1 MRGQDE
7 QLRTFMQCLML
18 PSPPPASKSVSS
30 KMLRTVPRGH
40 VRIDLPFDQAL
51 EQLTACIVHEQVQER
66 SNSGWSERQL
76 RRPASSS
83 QGRLRGAAQL
93 KRSRST
99 GGSPS
104 SKRGF
109 VPEGTCFNNP
119 FGQWPRTPPH
129 LVGVMGGSSLT
140 SSPSRPKREAW
151 GSEAEEPGD
160 AGKEGGKAA
169 NNQDMDEGEMDLL
182 RPKTHPRP
190 PKKGPSSSS
199 KLQVN
204 QARSSSRARK
214 KTLAPSPSRR
224 ASDNSSVSG
233 LSTLGTLKLGSEGSS
248 AFGSREPSKVKGTLL
263 SQTWPMG
270 QQYLSPEVPV
280 VEEEQNRAKDFTEQ
294 ALAVK
299 LCLPLEVAKQAA
311 ECFKHHAQCDA
322 SDRPDLWRL
331 KRSDFEKVLCEIFCI
346 SSVQELPDHFV
357 SKVFHCADVT
367 RSGDLDLEEFMSWYT
382 TFSFSEELLLG
393 KSTKSI
399 RDVARRMG
407 INLLD
412 IDRYKKVFDSYDK
425 NKSGVLEI
433 DEFGPMLQ
441 RVLKIP
447 AGHQL
452 PSSQIKSYWNMADRD
467 NNGVIDFPEFCQFYL
482 KIFRKNGEE
491 NFQLGDIY
499 RGIRNVS
506 VRRRVSGAD

>member
-1 MRGQDE
+1 
-7 QLRTFMQCLML
+7 
-18 PSPPPASKSVSS
+18 
-30 KMLRTVPRGH
+30 
-40 VRIDLPFDQAL
+40 
-51 EQLTACIVHEQVQER
+51 
-66 SNSGWSERQL
+66 
-76 RRPASSS
+76 
-83 QGRLRGAAQL
+83 
-93 KRSRST
+93 
-99 GGSPS
+99 
-104 SKRGF
+104 
-109 VPEGTCFNNP
+109 
-119 FGQWPRTPPH
+119 
-129 LVGVMGGSSLT
+129 
-140 SSPSRPKREAW
+140 
-151 GSEAEEPGD
+151 
-160 AGKEGGKAA
+160 
-169 NNQDMDEGEMDLL
+169 MDLL

-322 SDRPDLWRL
+322 RL

-357 SKVFHCADVT
+357 SKVFHCAD
-367 RSGDLDLEEFMSWYT
+367 
-382 TFSFSEELLLG
+382 ELLLG

-425 NKSGVLEI
+425 NKSG
-433 DEFGPMLQ
+433 
-441 RVLKIP
+441 
-447 AGHQL
+447 
-452 PSSQIKSYWNMADRD
+452 IKSYWNMADRD

-499 RGIRNVS
+499 RGIRNVP
-506 VRRRVSGAD
+506 VRRRVSALESSGWKGEHSPSLNRERKAAMKFKKKLTLRQALLCPKPGCLFLKKHLPKTKTRGPRAPLVPRSWWSELPTWIALHAERGPVRKCWEGHRLVQATQDAWAPQVHKDGLESE